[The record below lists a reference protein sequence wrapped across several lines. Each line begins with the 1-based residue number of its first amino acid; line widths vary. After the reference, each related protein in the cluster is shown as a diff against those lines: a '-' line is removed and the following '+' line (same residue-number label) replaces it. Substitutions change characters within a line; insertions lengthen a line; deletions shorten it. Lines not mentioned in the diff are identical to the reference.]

1 MFDEPYNEIVKYLYV
16 GGVGALKT
24 GDEFSMIVNC
34 TRNSNIPF
42 PDYCKN
48 CVRIPIDDNPNDCE
62 KLLILMKDTEV
73 LRKIHNSIINKE
85 TVLVHCFAGMQR
97 SCALVACYLIQYYN
111 ITPEKAIEYIKS
123 KRKIAFFGEVN
134 FLKAI
139 QQIYFEI
146 TQKSYE

>member
-1 MFDEPYNEIVKYLYV
+1 MFDEPYNEIVECLYV

-24 GDEFSMIVNC
+24 GDDFSMIVNC
-34 TRNSNIPF
+34 TRNSNILF

-48 CVRIPIDDNPNDCE
+48 CVRIPIDDSPDDCE
-62 KLLILMKDTEV
+62 KLLTLMKNTDV

-111 ITPEKAIEYIKS
+111 ITPETAIEYIKS

-139 QQIYFEI
+139 QQIYFER
-146 TQKSYE
+146 TQNS